1 MSVFK
6 GHSMGSYFRYQS
18 ILEKAY
24 YRIGHSMF
32 WKYLM
37 LMQIKEQVN
46 IFVFM

>member
-1 MSVFK
+1 MLKIRLQGTLRIFNGFVVFWKSIKNWMS
-6 GHSMGSYFRYQS
+6 
-18 ILEKAY
+18 
-24 YRIGHSMF
+24 